1 MDTGQHSLT
10 ACTLHNR
17 PWLNFPTI
25 KHGSPLVIGGNCFL
39 QICVLAVG
47 TSVFVCFS
55 NSVWLVRIHLSV
67 CVCMSVCFPPCHPPD
82 PQCKCAS
89 ADKEPAGIQRSANTV
104 CTTLNTEHTL
114 HKHCTIVQYSTEHKD
129 NPKTALLCFNCYNTR
144 TLHASHC
151 GCCKHKMHCRDLTHC
166 TACIGELQ
174 NYHLHTA
181 LDNKR
186 THCTHYVLDCF
197 LSTHLMSAY
206 CVNAL
211 AI

>member
-1 MDTGQHSLT
+1 MLSMPNMLPVFLCSFSERPTMLGSRLFISLFV
-10 ACTLHNR
+10 CDVCIVFHVYL
-17 PWLNFPTI
+17 
-25 KHGSPLVIGGNCFL
+25 C
-39 QICVLAVG
+39 ICVFA
-47 TSVFVCFS
+47 
-55 NSVWLVRIHLSV
+55 RIHLSV

-151 GCCKHKMHCRDLTHC
+151 GCCKHKMHCRDLAHC
-166 TACIGELQ
+166 TVCIG
-174 NYHLHTA
+174 A
-181 LDNKR
+181 LAKQQL
-186 THCTHYVLDCF
+186 HCTG
-197 LSTHLMSAY
+197 
-206 CVNAL
+206 
-211 AI
+211 